1 MIKKTTLRRF
11 NRLLITKLTFI
22 LFIVNIFTLSAKT
35 YSQET
40 FLSIDMKDASI
51 RQVLDKISSESKFTF
66 AWSSQFVDLDK
77 KVDFLVERSTI
88 GYVLNKL
95 FKGTG
100 VNYKIMGN
108 KIVLTPAKTGNGEI
122 QARQNKITVS
132 GTVKAEDGS
141 TLPGV
146 SVYIK
151 GITGIGTTTD
161 LNGKFTIQLQKGATL
176 IFSYVGYKTQEY
188 NIPVNS
194 ASAITKNIVLKENIQ
209 SLKEFV
215 VVGYGVQKK
224 SNVTGAISSIK
235 MSNINNLPV
244 VRVDQALAGQAAG
257 VQVNETT
264 GQPGESVKVRIR
276 GIGTINNNSPLYIVD
291 GVPTKDITG
300 ILSPDD
306 IESITILKDAASA
319 AIYGARAGNGVVI
332 IKTKRG
338 TSRKPMISYNAYFGV
353 QTHGHLTPMANT
365 KEYVD
370 IFNQAAAAD
379 GRAPIPK
386 SILPQLANTN
396 WLQAIFRPAMISSH
410 QISFSGGTNKSAYLL
425 GVGYLKQEGIILNSG
440 YKKINLRINISSHLS
455 NKVTIGSNIILTYS
469 NQNLIGGSGDGY
481 GGNGG
486 SVVRYAFFRTP
497 ATPVYNTDGSYMD
510 LPNFKGYSRAALNTW
525 FGDGYNPVGLAK
537 KYDWSTKN
545 YRVFGNIF
553 LNWDILPGLKFRSN
567 LGVDMN
573 IMDEKRFNENWG
585 TDNRINS
592 PNSLSKGM
600 GVNFTWDWTNTMTY
614 KKAFNKKNTL
624 SVLAGTEA
632 IKNTNHQQWGSDRD
646 FPDQASYLRYLGN
659 GLTLNKGATETE
671 TGWSLLSAFSRVNY
685 NYDSRFLF
693 EAIVRADGSS
703 RFAREHR
710 WGVFYAGSFGWN
722 IEKESFLRNVNWL
735 NQLKLRLSFG
745 QAGNQDIGL
754 YNYLS
759 IISPGY
765 NYPSGGVVYNGNVV
779 SSLGNINTTW
789 ETSTTYDIG
798 SDLAFLNNRLSM
810 TVDYYWRYTTNMLV
824 PVPLPP
830 SGGSASPPFVNAGE
844 VLNQG
849 FEAELS
855 WREAK
860 GNFKYEISG
869 NFSILKN
876 VVKKLGGGRPID
888 AGRVDNGIFATR
900 TEVGYPIG
908 SFYMYQMIGIFQNS
922 LDVFSSPYQGPG
934 IQPGDVKFKDQNGDN
949 VINAKDRVH
958 VGSAIP
964 KMLYGLTFNFSWKN
978 FDLSV
983 FFQGVYGNKIY
994 MQVNQDIEG
1003 FYRGFD
1009 VTKRF
1014 YDHHWTGEG
1023 STNKYPRASW
1033 IGATNNKIVS
1043 TRFLESGSY
1052 LRVKNLTLGYKVPFG
1067 KSSWVKL
1074 LRVYFSV
1081 QNALTFTKYPGLDPE
1096 MYNSNN
1102 LRGEKVHNPDLAS
1115 GIDWGTYPVPRIF
1128 TMGVNFNF

>member
-1 MIKKTTLRRF
+1 MKF
-11 NRLLITKLTFI
+11 TFI
-22 LFIVNIFTLSAKT
+22 LVLLNVLTLSAKT

-40 FLSIDMKDASI
+40 LLSINLKDVSI
-51 RQVLDKISSESKFTF
+51 QQVLDNISSQSQFTF
-66 AWSSQFVDLDK
+66 AWSSQFVDLNK
-77 KVDFLVERSTI
+77 KVDIRIKSNKI
-88 GYVLNKL
+88 DNVLKKL
-95 FKGTG
+95 FKNSG
-100 VNYKIMGN
+100 VKYIIIGK
-108 KIVLTPAKTGNGEI
+108 KVVLTPAKSKKMKR
-122 QARQNKITVS
+122 QAQPNSIKVS
-132 GTVKAEDGS
+132 GIVKAEDGS

-151 GITGIGTTTD
+151 GTTGIGTTTD
-161 LNGKFTIQLQKGATL
+161 LNGKYSIRLQKGATL
-176 IFSYVGYKTQEY
+176 VFSYVGYKTQEY
-188 NIPVNS
+188 NFPVGS
-194 ASAITKNIVLKENIQ
+194 AAAITKNIVLRENVQ

-215 VVGYGVQKK
+215 VMGYGVQRK
-224 SNVTGAISSIK
+224 SNVTGAISTIK
-235 MSNINNLPV
+235 ATDISNLPV
-244 VRVDQALAGQAAG
+244 TRVDEALAGQAAG
-257 VQVNETT
+257 VQVNQTT

-276 GIGTINNNSPLYIVD
+276 GIGTINNNAPLYIVD

-332 IKTKRG
+332 IKTKQG
-338 TSRKPMISYNAYFGV
+338 ISQKPVISYNAYFGI
-353 QTHGHLTPMANT
+353 QTHGHLTPMTNT
-365 KEYVD
+365 NQYVD

-386 SILPQLANTN
+386 SILPQLSNTN
-396 WLQAIFRPAMISSH
+396 WLQSIFRPAMITSH
-410 QISFSGGTNKSAYLL
+410 QISFSGGTKKSTYLL
-425 GVGYLKQEGIILNSG
+425 SMGYLKQEGIILNSG
-440 YKKINLRINISSHLS
+440 YEKVNLRINISSHLS
-455 NKVTIGSNIILTYS
+455 DKIVIGTNMILTSS

-510 LPNFKGYSRAALNTW
+510 LPNFKGYSRAGLNTW

-537 KYDWSTKN
+537 KYDWTVKN
-545 YRVFGNIF
+545 YRAFGNVF
-553 LNWDILPGLKFRSN
+553 LNWDIIPGLKFRSN
-567 LGVDMN
+567 IGGDM
-573 IMDEKRFNENWG
+573 IISDEKRFNENWG

-592 PNSLSKGM
+592 PNSLSKRT
-600 GVNFTWDWTNTMTY
+600 GVDFTWDWTNTLTY

-646 FPDQASYLRYLGN
+646 FPDQAPYLRYLGN
-659 GLTLNKGATETE
+659 GLTLNKGASETK

-703 RFAREHR
+703 RFAPAHR

-722 IEKESFLRNVNWL
+722 IEKESFLSNVNWL
-735 NQLKLRLSFG
+735 NQLKLRMSFG

-765 NYPSGGVVYNGNVV
+765 NYPTGGVVHNGNVV

-798 SDLAFLNNRLSM
+798 TDLAFFNNKLSM
-810 TVDYYWRYTTNMLV
+810 TMDYYWRYTTNMLV

-849 FEAELS
+849 FEAEIS
-855 WREAK
+855 WRQAK
-860 GNFKYEISG
+860 ANFKYEISG
-869 NFSILKN
+869 NISVLKN
-876 VVKKLGGGRPID
+876 EVLKLGGGRPID

-908 SFYMYQMIGIFQNS
+908 SFYMYEMIGIFQNA

-934 IQPGDVKFKDQNGDN
+934 IKPGDVKFKDQNGDN

-964 KMLYGLTFNFSWKN
+964 KLLYGLTFNFSWKN
-978 FDLSV
+978 FDLSL

-994 MQVNQDIEG
+994 MQINQDIEG
-1003 FYRGFD
+1003 FYRGFN

-1033 IGATNNKIVS
+1033 IGATNNKIAS
-1043 TRFLESGSY
+1043 TRFLASGSY
-1052 LRVKNLTLGYKVPFG
+1052 LRVKNLTLGYKIPFG
-1067 KSSWVKL
+1067 KSSWVKK
-1074 LRVYFSV
+1074 LRVYISV
-1081 QNALTFTKYPGLDPE
+1081 QNAFTFTKYPGLDPE

-1102 LRGEKVHNPDLAS
+1102 LKGEKVHNPDLAS
-1115 GIDWGTYPVPRIF
+1115 GIDWGTYPVPRIY
-1128 TMGVNFNF
+1128 TLGVNFNF